1 MSNHESITS
10 NTQGAN
16 GEHAPSEMLLANELA
31 NELAPI
37 LSASQ
42 RNALKE
48 AGVAA
53 RTDKTMAEFDEML
66 DDVVFEWISKHR
78 SEEFAQILKGVRSS
92 NKNVSE
98 QAKIQREEL
107 FKEVK
112 GRLLG
117 ELSVSEEDIL
127 SPLDKKRNE
136 ITELLETGEKA
147 DPGKFNPL
155 IALGLLATDEK
166 GNTFFRYK
174 KGVFADSTDQ
184 KWDDYCLAAVSHEMA
199 SDDLMTGGGPNG
211 QAAVVEK
218 DRTRRAKHNAVAKEV
233 EYILGG
239 RFSFDDARSLIA
251 KMREQRYPNTGE
263 EHRTNR
269 GLAQEVR
276 TLDAIRAHILEQS
289 GMHSAAVDTLNNGRL
304 YH

>member
-78 SEEFAQILKGVRSS
+78 SEELAQILKGVRSQ
-92 NKNVSE
+92 NEDVAKR
-98 QAKIQREEL
+98 AKIEREEL
-107 FKEVK
+107 FNEVK
-112 GRLLG
+112 NRLLS
-117 ELSVSEEDIL
+117 ELNVSEEDIL

-136 ITELLETGEKA
+136 ITELLESGEKA
-147 DPGKFNPL
+147 NPGKFNPL
-155 IALGLLATDEK
+155 MALGLLSIDQD
-166 GNTFFRYK
+166 GNKIFRYK
-174 KGVFADSTDQ
+174 RGLFADSTDQ
-184 KWDDYCLAAVSHEMA
+184 KWDDYCSAVVGHEMA
-199 SDDLMTGGGPNG
+199 ADELMTGGGPDG
-211 QAAVVEK
+211 QAAVIEK
-218 DRTRRAKHNAVAKEV
+218 DRMRRAKHNAVAKEV
-233 EYILGG
+233 EYIFGG
-239 RFSFDDARSLIA
+239 RLSFDDARSLIA